1 MTSSKCQ
8 PRITPYLAVIGQENK
23 MDTILKKLDDLQDL
37 LRDLEDFLEVQRDSE
52 FVEFLS
58 DYWKECLV
66 GSVIAGFALYQGNS
80 YLTVFNFTF
89 IIFSS

>member
-1 MTSSKCQ
+1 
-8 PRITPYLAVIGQENK
+8 

-66 GSVIAGFALYQGNS
+66 GSVIAGFALYKVNS
-80 YLTVFNFTF
+80 YLTVFKICLYYFF
-89 IIFSS
+89 VLSFDFFSETTMLGQNQRKT